1 MERFTGIGLQ
11 AVEQGG
17 KLIRQL
23 LANLRQDGSELERI
37 DFSERL
43 GAAHELLAGTLG
55 GLGACNV
62 GVMCDGVQLQAVV
75 LNLLSNAR
83 DAMRGRG
90 QVLIATHQEQ
100 LVGNEQ
106 SSDGNYL
113 VLSARDDGPG
123 VRQHHGDVRVETAP
137 GVGTTMRLYQRIPGA
152 NQRRRSSRLTIS
164 RSAQPQMR

>member
-17 KLIRQL
+17 KLIRQP

-55 GLGACNV
+55 GLGACDV
-62 GVMCDGVQLQAVV
+62 GAMCDEVQLQAVV

-100 LVGNEQ
+100 LVGDEQ

-123 VRQHHGDVRVETAP
+123 MSAELAAGSSTLCSPPSRPARAP
-137 GVGTTMRLYQRIPGA
+137 GWAWAWAWPG
-152 NQRRRSSRLTIS
+152 SSPTPR
-164 RSAQPQMR
+164 